1 VPPNAAEQLALHK
14 QPTRCVGGK
23 LKKEYLPACHECAK
37 QLKPGEERSDC
48 VFEDFR
54 LLQHHKVTGE
64 LYEVTAESTATA
76 VADDVAPME
85 RTTADYLISH
95 AAPAL
100 ITVLDRELTFL
111 KTLATP
117 RVEPRVR
124 ERGRGY
130 RELCDV
136 CLTSIFNLRCAWAA
150 HARCRPTHTHTHT
163 HTHAHTRTHTHA
175 PTYTLE

>member
-1 VPPNAAEQLALHK
+1 MLRPRCDPSPPPNAAEQPALHK

-64 LYEVTAESTATA
+64 LYEVTAESTGTA

-85 RTTADYLISH
+85 RTTAEYLISH

-117 RVEPRVR
+117 RVEPKVR
-124 ERGRGY
+124 ERGCGY
-130 RELCDV
+130 R
-136 CLTSIFNLRCAWAA
+136 
-150 HARCRPTHTHTHT
+150 
-163 HTHAHTRTHTHA
+163 
-175 PTYTLE
+175 